1 MCQQSHSKS
10 FPRLTFNN
18 IQMKAWMV
26 SRLTGRSITTTILL
40 TCLALTRSK
49 WGRWWDRHG
58 IVKVKMW
65 SCRQRSFFFQ
75 GTINNL
81 EKNPA
86 TVGRGVKVRPVP
98 IDIMTIMINQP
109 IHPSKNTHKKKA
121 ISVPINIMITNVL
134 LRNQYQD
141 CELPGE
147 WPFVF

>member
-1 MCQQSHSKS
+1 MDGFQVDWEEYYYHY
-10 FPRLTFNN
+10 L
-18 IQMKAWMV
+18 V
-26 SRLTGRSITTTILL
+26 DLL
-40 TCLALTRSK
+40 GL
-49 WGRWWDRHG
+49 DQ
-58 IVKVKMW
+58 VKMRTMM
-65 SCRQRSFFFQ
+65 RQTWDCESENVKLPTKKFFFQ

-109 IHPSKNTHKKKA
+109 IHPSKNTHTKTQKKP

-147 WPFVF
+147 

>member
-1 MCQQSHSKS
+1 MDGFQVDWEEYYYHY
-10 FPRLTFNN
+10 L
-18 IQMKAWMV
+18 V
-26 SRLTGRSITTTILL
+26 DLL
-40 TCLALTRSK
+40 GL
-49 WGRWWDRHG
+49 DQ
-58 IVKVKMW
+58 VKMRTMM
-65 SCRQRSFFFQ
+65 RQTWDCESENVKLPTKKFFFQ

-109 IHPSKNTHKKKA
+109 IHPSKNTHKKT
-121 ISVPINIMITNVL
+121 VPINIMITNVL

-147 WPFVF
+147 

>member
-1 MCQQSHSKS
+1 M
-10 FPRLTFNN
+10 TNEN
-18 IQMKAWMV
+18 
-26 SRLTGRSITTTILL
+26 
-40 TCLALTRSK
+40 
-49 WGRWWDRHG
+49 
-58 IVKVKMW
+58 VKLPTKK
-65 SCRQRSFFFQ
+65 FFFQ

-109 IHPSKNTHKKKA
+109 IHPSKNTHTKTQKKP
-121 ISVPINIMITNVL
+121 ISVPINIMITNIL

-147 WPFVF
+147 